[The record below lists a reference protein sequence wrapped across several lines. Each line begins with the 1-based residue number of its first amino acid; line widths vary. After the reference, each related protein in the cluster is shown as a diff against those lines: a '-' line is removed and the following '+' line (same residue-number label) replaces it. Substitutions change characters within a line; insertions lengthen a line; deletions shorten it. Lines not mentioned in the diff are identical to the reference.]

1 MSVSPFTN
9 THRDSGHSCRQM
21 QVLRWV
27 SAHSQTLTGTVV
39 TAAYRCR
46 CWDECRP
53 IHKHTQGQG
62 SQLQTDAGVEMSV
75 SLITTTHGGSYKGRQ
90 MQVLR
95 WLSAHSHTQGQGS
108 QLQTDAGAEVSVSLI
123 TTSHGGS
130 CKGRQMQV
138 LRWVS
143 GPFTYTRGDNHNGRN
158 MQVLRGVSPF
168 TDTHRDWGHSGRQ
181 TQVLRW
187 VFLVCLF
194 FHTQ

>member
-1 MSVSPFTN
+1 MSQPIYKHSQGQGSQLHTDAGVEMSVSPFTN

-27 SAHSQTLTGTVV
+27 SAHSQTLTGTGV

-95 WLSAHSHTQGQGS
+95 RVSTHSHTQGQGS

-123 TTSHGGS
+123 TTTHGGS
-130 CKGRQMQV
+130 CKGRQLQV

-143 GPFTYTRGDNHNGRN
+143 VH
-158 MQVLRGVSPF
+158 SH
-168 TDTHRDWGHSGRQ
+168 THMGTITMAEICRCWEESAHSQ
-181 TQVLRW
+181 T
-187 VFLVCLF
+187 
-194 FHTQ
+194 